1 MRQVIQFPENRLI
14 QDQHTGGW
22 IDFECRFVPAN
33 EVNRFANWY
42 YYPDPSEKLGDFIR
56 VLRKRPTRPGTT
68 PELEYIPNDL
78 YSFQMVKSILKDYTN
93 VKVKGS
99 RFWDDKVARVPKGRI
114 LYTLHDYCP
123 GMPVNLEQECKD
135 LHLPPFLPIEI
146 VTYKVTMPNAKD
158 RHLPNTRATIEKM
171 VSLNI
176 IAVDSVATVQE
187 FENKLKPIME
197 GRTQLLDRYVAVPR
211 LFLELHWNRLET
223 IKDVCSNY
231 FEEVRT
237 EILQA
242 ALANPDT
249 PAQSGGQNGVPNGEP
264 QEQFRQDNGQGGG
277 AI

>member
-1 MRQVIQFPENRLI
+1 
-14 QDQHTGGW
+14 
-22 IDFECRFVPAN
+22 
-33 EVNRFANWY
+33 
-42 YYPDPSEKLGDFIR
+42 
-56 VLRKRPTRPGTT
+56 
-68 PELEYIPNDL
+68 
-78 YSFQMVKSILKDYTN
+78 
-93 VKVKGS
+93 VKVKAS
-99 RFWDDKVARVPKGRI
+99 RFWDDRLARAPKGRI
-114 LYTLHDYCP
+114 VYTLHDYCP
-123 GMPVNLEQECKD
+123 GMPVNREQECND

-146 VTYKVTMPNAKD
+146 VTYKVAMPNAKA
-158 RHLPNTRATIEKM
+158 RHLLHTRATIEKM

-264 QEQFRQDNGQGGG
+264 QEQFRQDNSQDGG